1 MTRRATLL
9 AALLIACKR
18 EPAPARTPP
27 PPPTPPPSATADAA
41 QGAPGGQDAP
51 APASAFREAARFL
64 PQGTAVPGWRQSGA
78 VRLVDAQ
85 HLYELIDGAAEKYV
99 SYGFR
104 QLARTDYRSA
114 QGSSVVTVEVY
125 DMAADLGAFGQ
136 YSMILSDGRDPLSL
150 QPSAVALGGGGFLG
164 ATQLVFWKGRYL
176 VQVNLTDEGDD
187 ADEAAMRAAA
197 REALPR
203 FGARIA
209 ATLEGGALAPPP
221 PPGIAPEGLVWG
233 GLTYLANNAF
243 GAERTGTA
251 WVGHYRAEDST
262 RYRLA
267 VLPRTSAEEA
277 RAAFTALRGA
287 GAAAVAGL
295 GDEAFSVRGGEGE
308 MLVARAGN
316 RVLVV
321 ADPAGAGLTAPSLAA
336 KQARLRAALSSLR

>member
-1 MTRRATLL
+1 MTRRAALL

-27 PPPTPPPSATADAA
+27 PPPPPPSATADAA
-41 QGAPGGQDAP
+41 PSAPSAQDAP

-64 PQGTAVPGWRQSGA
+64 PQGAAVTGWRQSGA

-104 QLARTDYRSA
+104 QLARTDYRPS

-150 QPSAVALGGGGFLG
+150 QQSAVALGGGGFLG

-203 FGARIA
+203 FGERIA
-209 ATLEGGALAPPP
+209 AGLEGGTQAPPP

-233 GLTYLANNAF
+233 GLTYLANSAF
-243 GAERTGTA
+243 GADRTGAA
-251 WVGHYRAEDST
+251 WVGHYRAPDNS

-267 VLPRTSAEEA
+267 VLPRGTPDEA

-287 GAAAVAGL
+287 GATAVSGL
-295 GDEAFSVRGGEGE
+295 GDEAFSVRGGDGE
-308 MLVARAGN
+308 LLVARAGN
-316 RVLVV
+316 RVVVV
-321 ADPAGAGLTAPSLAA
+321 ADPVGPGLTAPTLAA

>member
-1 MTRRATLL
+1 MTRRAVLL
-9 AALLIACKR
+9 AALLLACKR

-27 PPPTPPPSATADAA
+27 PAPPPAAADVAA
-41 QGAPGGQDAP
+41 SAP
-51 APASAFREAARFL
+51 APGEAAAPVSAFRETARFL
-64 PQGTAVPGWRQSGA
+64 PQGTAVTGWRQSGA

-104 QLARTDYRSA
+104 QLARTDYRAA
-114 QGSSVVTVEVY
+114 QGSSVVTVEIY

-136 YSMILSDGRDPLSL
+136 YSMILSDGRDPLTL
-150 QPSAVALGGGGFLG
+150 QSSAVALGGGGFLG

-203 FGARIA
+203 FGERLA
-209 ATLEGGALAPPP
+209 AALEGGTLAPPP
-221 PPGIAPEGLVWG
+221 PPGITPEGLVWG
-233 GLTYLANNAF
+233 GLTYLANSAF
-243 GAERTGTA
+243 GAERTGAA
-251 WVGHYRAEDST
+251 WIGHYRGDGNA

-267 VLPRTSAEEA
+267 VLPRTTPDEA
-277 RAAFTALRGA
+277 RAAFTALRSA
-287 GAAAVAGL
+287 GATAVAGL
-295 GDEAFSVRGGEGE
+295 GDEAFTVRGAEGE
-308 MLVARAGN
+308 LVVARVGT
-316 RVLVV
+316 RVVVV
-321 ADPAGAGLTAPSLAA
+321 ADPVGAGLTALPLAA

>member
-1 MTRRATLL
+1 VTRRPALL

-27 PPPTPPPSATADAA
+27 PPPPPAASADAA
-41 QGAPGGQDAP
+41 SAPGSPEAA

-64 PQGTAVPGWRQSGA
+64 PQGAAVTGWRQSGA

-104 QLARTDYRSA
+104 QLARTDYRPA
-114 QGSSVVTVEVY
+114 QGSSVVTVEIY

-203 FGARIA
+203 FGERIA
-209 ATLEGGALAPPP
+209 ATLEGGTLTPPP
-221 PPGIAPEGLVWG
+221 PPGIVPDGLVWG
-233 GLTYLANNAF
+233 GLTYLANSAF
-243 GAERTGTA
+243 GAERTGAA
-251 WVGHYRAEDST
+251 WVGHYRAADNT

-267 VLPRTSAEEA
+267 VLPRGTPDEA

-287 GAAAVAGL
+287 GATAVAGL
-295 GDEAFSVRGGEGE
+295 GDEAFSVRGAEGE
-308 MLVARAGN
+308 LLVARAGN

-321 ADPAGAGLTAPSLAA
+321 ADPAGVGLTPPTLAA